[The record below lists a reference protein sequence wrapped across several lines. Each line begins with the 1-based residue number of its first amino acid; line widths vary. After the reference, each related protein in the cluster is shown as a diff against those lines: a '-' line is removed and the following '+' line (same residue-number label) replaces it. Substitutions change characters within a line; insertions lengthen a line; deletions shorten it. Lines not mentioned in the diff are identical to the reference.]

1 MNFTL
6 VFFVYPKP
14 LYDPGTKC
22 FKSNYLHLSRAT
34 LCKFSFRQGWESLIS
49 CSSKLLIFLW
59 AKERVTPVALL
70 SWASWA
76 NCSWLLFC
84 KEQREQFAHYS
95 FLWRAARANCSRR
108 FLKSSDWV
116 KSNGS
121 NLLLG
126 IKMWKGSEKHKK
138 YEFFQANCK
147 FLRAIC
153 SNHEQIALVT
163 L

>member
-1 MNFTL
+1 MWTL
-6 VFFVYPKP
+6 HWSFLFIRN
-14 LYDPGTKC
+14 LYMIQVPNALKTIIYICLMQHYANSVLDRVGNH
-22 FKSNYLHLSRAT
+22 S
-34 LCKFSFRQGWESLIS
+34 SF
-49 CSSKLLIFLW
+49 SSKLLIFLW
-59 AKERVTPVALL
+59 AQERVALVALL

-76 NCSWLLFC
+76 NCSRSLFC

-126 IKMWKGSEKHKK
+126 IKLWKGSEKHKK